1 MLKYTGAKLGYIHDY
16 DTLLPTEIIQSRPVD
31 EGESE
36 KILNEALS
44 LSEDSNHG
52 MLLEVD
58 IEYPKN
64 LHKDHNPYPLC
75 PQKLKEA

>member
-1 MLKYTGAKLGYIHDY
+1 MCQK
-16 DTLLPTEIIQSRPVD
+16 LPTEIIQSRPVD

-64 LHKDHNPYPLC
+64 LHKDHNALSTSSSEDEV
-75 PQKLKEA
+75 KRWREASTDAL